1 MTETTTGA
9 TGTPTGATT
18 GTTSGTARTG
28 VAPGTEAPDFTLKD
42 NHGRTVRLSELR
54 AGPEGDGRNVV
65 LLFYPFAFT
74 GVCTGELHALR
85 DELPAFVNDDT
96 QLLAVSTDS
105 IHTLRVFAEQEG
117 LEYPCCR
124 TSGRTGGP
132 HGRTGSSTRTRAAR
146 CAAPSSSTR
155 RAWCAGRSST
165 GCRTPA
171 TSMTTSRPSPHYDDN
186 SPLLIAV
193 SRERPCEGG
202 VVPVNRTRGGN
213 RPLRFDR

>member
-65 LLFYPFAFT
+65 LLFFPFAFT

-117 LEYPCCR
+117 LEYPLL
-124 TSGRTGGP
+124 SDFWP
-132 HGRTGSSTRTRAAR
+132 HGRTARAYGIFDEDKG
-146 CAAPSSSTR
+146 CALRGTFIIDKA
-155 RAWCAGRSST
+155 
-165 GCRTPA
+165 
-171 TSMTTSRPSPHYDDN
+171 
-186 SPLLIAV
+186 
-193 SRERPCEGG
+193 G
-202 VVPVNRTRGGN
+202 VVRWSVVNGLPDARD
-213 RPLRFDR
+213 LDDYVKALAAL